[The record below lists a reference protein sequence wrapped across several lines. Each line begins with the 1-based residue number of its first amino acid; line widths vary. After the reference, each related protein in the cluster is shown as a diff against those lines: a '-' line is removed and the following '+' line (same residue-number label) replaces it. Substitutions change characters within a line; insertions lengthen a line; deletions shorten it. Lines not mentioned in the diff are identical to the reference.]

1 MDPDVDVFVD
11 DAFSNFLLRL
21 TYRQNHITLETRRDS
36 VVYVHARNSQF
47 LRCIVVSS
55 PSAWRGKTLPED
67 GDRRE
72 GRADGT
78 TAGGHETSVAVVTL
92 N

>member
-1 MDPDVDVFVD
+1 MDPDVDVFVM
-11 DAFSNFLLRL
+11 ARFPIFCSGSPTVRIGLHFKRVA
-21 TYRQNHITLETRRDS
+21 TAWYT
-36 VVYVHARNSQF
+36 ARNSQF

-72 GRADGT
+72 GRADGGGA
-78 TAGGHETSVAVVTL
+78 AGRHETSVAVVTL